1 MATKSDWDGNE
12 RRAPSQDT
20 IIRLVH
26 ESVNEI
32 VTPQLTAI
40 RDEVGEKLDTALED
54 FRKILKGHV
63 DETFPEG
70 PLVKHKE
77 YHENKVKAAKSA
89 EQLKADLF
97 GWVIKGGIAIF
108 FVLVTTGAIEVL
120 KRELAK

>member
-1 MATKSDWDGNE
+1 V
-12 RRAPSQDT
+12 
-20 IIRLVH
+20 IRIVH
-26 ESVNEI
+26 ETVNDI

-40 RDEVGEKLDTALED
+40 RDEVSEKLDTALAD
-54 FRKILKGHV
+54 FRAILKGHV

-70 PLVKHKE
+70 PLVKHRE

-89 EQLKADLF
+89 EQLKSELV
-97 GWVIKGGIAIF
+97 GWIIKGGIAIF